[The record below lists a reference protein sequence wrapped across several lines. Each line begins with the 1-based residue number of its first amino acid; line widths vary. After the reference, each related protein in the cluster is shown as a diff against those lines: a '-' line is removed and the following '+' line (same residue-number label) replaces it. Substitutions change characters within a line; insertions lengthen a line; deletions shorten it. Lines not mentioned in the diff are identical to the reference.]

1 MWRTCCALHNLL
13 LEKDDLAS
21 HWRHGVARPADG
33 DFEDDEMPEVFNRL
47 RQHQRGVPDNDLSGM
62 ARDRV
67 APDKDASYDA
77 FRLALVEHF
86 HYRWTQPRGHDD
98 AVVWPRANGPLAAGV
113 AQGHHGNEDQ

>member
-1 MWRTCCALHNLL
+1 

-67 APDKDASYDA
+67 APDRDASYDA
-77 FRLALVEHF
+77 FRLALLDHF
-86 HYRWTQPRGHDD
+86 DYRWTQPRGHDD
-98 AVVWPRANGPLAAGV
+98 VVVWPRANDPLAAGV
-113 AQGHHGNEDQ
+113 AQGHHDNEDQ